1 MKNRKNNAMY
11 FEEGYI
17 YHIYNQG
24 NNRQM
29 LFFNRD
35 NYLFFLRK
43 IKIHLL
49 PYVDVLAWCLMPNH
63 FHLMVLVNSAE
74 LPIPPTE
81 GLVSAATE
89 GFAHSETLGEG
100 NRKTRSLNF
109 SIGLMLRS
117 YTNAIN
123 KQRKLSGSLFRKNTK
138 AECINCPTGLTPSF
152 ITSNGV
158 TYFNNEQPERQ
169 YPQVCFNYIHQNPV
183 KAGLVSRAE
192 EWEFSSAVDYT
203 GLRDGKLISREV
215 AELYVDIGSNRGLR
229 L

>member
-1 MKNRKNNAMY
+1 MY

-24 NNRQM
+24 NNRQR

-43 IKIHLL
+43 IKLHLL
-49 PYVDVLAWCLMPNH
+49 PYVDILAWCLMPNH
-63 FHLMVLVNSAE
+63 FHLMVLVNKIE
-74 LPIPPTE
+74 MPVKP
-81 GLVSAATE
+81 TE
-89 GFAHSETLGEG
+89 GFAHSEALGS

-152 ITSNGV
+152 IMSNGV

-192 EWEFSSAVDYT
+192 DWEFSSAVDYA
-203 GLRDGKLISREV
+203 GLRDGKLVSREV
-215 AELYVDIGSNRGLR
+215 AELYVDIGSDR
-229 L
+229 